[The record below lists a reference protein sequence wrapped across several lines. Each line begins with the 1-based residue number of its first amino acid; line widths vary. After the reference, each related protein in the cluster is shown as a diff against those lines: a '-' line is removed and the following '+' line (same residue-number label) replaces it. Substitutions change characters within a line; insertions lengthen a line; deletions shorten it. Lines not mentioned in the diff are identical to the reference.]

1 MKRVL
6 TTPISRAW
14 MAAKSP
20 SNVQSQ
26 APQAVVGCAGWSLSR
41 EYAVQFAAQGTHL
54 QRYGARLGGVEI
66 NSSFYRP
73 HRRET
78 YVRWAESV
86 PDDFRFSVKAPKL
99 ITHGQRLHSC
109 EPLLELFLSQCS
121 GLGDKLGC
129 VLVQLPPSLR
139 FDEAVAEAFF
149 ATLREHFSGGV
160 VLEPRHASWA
170 AAEPL
175 LQAQRIARAAV
186 DPSRFGGDSAPA
198 GWPGLR
204 YWRLHGA
211 PRIYHDSYDESQIQ
225 SLAVELVAAATAG
238 AQAWCIFDN
247 TASGAA
253 LGNALRLH
261 ELATIRH

>member
-1 MKRVL
+1 
-6 TTPISRAW
+6 
-14 MAAKSP
+14 MAAKNP
-20 SNVQSQ
+20 SNVQSER
-26 APQAVVGCAGWSLSR
+26 PSAVVGCAGWSLSR
-41 EYAVQFAAQGTHL
+41 QYAAHFAAQGTHL

-99 ITHGQRLHSC
+99 ITHGQRLQGC
-109 EPLLELFLSQCS
+109 EQLLDLFISQCS
-121 GLGDKLGC
+121 GLGAKLGC
-129 VLVQLPPSLR
+129 LLVQLPPSLT

-149 ATLREHFSGGV
+149 AALRQRFAGGV

-186 DPSRFGGDSAPA
+186 DPSRLSGDSTPA
-198 GWPGLR
+198 GWSGLR
-204 YWRLHGA
+204 YWRLHGS
-211 PRIYHDSYDESQIQ
+211 PRIYHDSYDTSQIQ
-225 SLAVELVAAATAG
+225 SLAVELVAAARAG
-238 AQAWCIFDN
+238 AQSGCIFDN

-253 LGNALRLH
+253 LGNAL
-261 ELATIRH
+261 ELAELTDHSSLN